1 ESAEVESAELEST
14 ELEGAEL
21 ESSDIAETIE
31 ASNQEVAHQETGN
44 SASSE
49 VDAFESWI
57 DDELTED
64 DDAASGQS
72 SDQNELEMQAA
83 NQAAG
88 EIKL

>member
-1 ESAEVESAELEST
+1 M
-14 ELEGAEL
+14 
-21 ESSDIAETIE
+21 
-31 ASNQEVAHQETGN
+31 AHQETGN

-64 DDAASGQS
+64 DDAAASGQS